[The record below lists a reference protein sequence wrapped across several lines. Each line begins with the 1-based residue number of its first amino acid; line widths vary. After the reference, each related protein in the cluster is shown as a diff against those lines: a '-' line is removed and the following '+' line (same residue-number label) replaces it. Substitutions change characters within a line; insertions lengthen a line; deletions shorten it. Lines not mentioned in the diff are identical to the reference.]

1 MATSTEWVGTPQ
13 QLDAGPRGGAEEVM
27 SALSTG
33 GKKKLCFFKGDA
45 EGTAIGSH
53 TVFDFAGEEQ
63 SVGMV
68 QTWNQCNEMILTSMD
83 KRDAMLIMDTE
94 RGATKAELNLRR
106 QQKNWNM
113 TVDSIT
119 PMQKFS
125 QYQQSNEYQLFGL
138 GDAGKTVFA
147 LTHDSRAG
155 ENVEEF
161 VIRADSHRKYKSYT
175 FTCHSQTKAGYLAL
189 GRTDGAIALYDFIM
203 KDEKASCVIDGMP
216 GPVTSLDVSADG
228 SMIVWTTPGF
238 VFFTCPSEGNWEK
251 GGKAPKPLVLTLSI
265 ASADEADETLS
276 KGMEK
281 QGGGEGELCA
291 WTPVKFDATTA
302 KDADGLTER
311 EIISYAGAV
320 QLRWNVQAARA
331 AWAALGDG
339 VENTDASSFLD
350 GVATLMGGTVLS
362 HMTVGDDMDLVAIE
376 GAVRGLHF

>member
-1 MATSTEWVGTPQ
+1 MSSDWVGTPQ
-13 QLDAGPRGGAEEVM
+13 QLDAGPRAGAQEVM

-33 GKKKLCFFKGDA
+33 AKKKICFFKGDE
-45 EGTAIGSH
+45 EGTHIGSH
-53 TVFDFAGEEQ
+53 TVFDFLGQEQ

-68 QTWNQCNEMILTSMD
+68 QTWNQCNEMLLTSLD
-83 KRDAMLIMDTE
+83 KKDAVLVMDTE
-94 RGATKAELNLRR
+94 RGATKSELNLRR

-119 PMQKFS
+119 PMQKFEQYKPS
-125 QYQQSNEYQLFGL
+125 QEYQVFGL
-138 GDAGKTVFA
+138 GDNGKTVFA
-147 LTHDSRAG
+147 LSHDSRAG

-175 FTCHSQTKAGYLAL
+175 FTSHSQTKQGFLAL
-189 GRTDGAIALYDFIM
+189 GRTDGAIALYDYIM

-228 SMIVWTTPGF
+228 SMIVWTTPDF

-251 GGKAPKPLVLTLSI
+251 SNKAKKPPVLTLS
-265 ASADEADETLS
+265 LS
-276 KGMEK
+276 KADMEK
-281 QGGGEGELCA
+281 NQKSMLNEQGEVCA

-320 QLRWNVQAARA
+320 QVRWNVRQARA
-331 AWAALGDG
+331 AWAALSAEG
-339 VENTDASSFLD
+339 EEKTDAPEFLD
-350 GVATLMGGTVLS
+350 GVVTLLEAQVLS
-362 HMTVGDDMDLVAIE
+362 HMTVMDDMDLVSMKGLE
-376 GAVRGLHF
+376 GAVRGMKF